1 VLASVHLTKR
11 TVWSLSEARASL
23 ERLVGMAEDWSC
35 LDEYLM
41 SYVVD
46 PSQRATVFA
55 SSFAAAL
62 ELVREGEME
71 LNQKEAFAPLY
82 FRKRPP
88 QPTTPDLTAE

>member
-1 VLASVHLTKR
+1 
-11 TVWSLSEARASL
+11 
-23 ERLVGMAEDWSC
+23 
-35 LDEYLM
+35 M

-62 ELVREGEME
+62 ELVREGGME

-88 QPTTPDLTAE
+88 QPAMSAPDLPVE

>member
-1 VLASVHLTKR
+1 
-11 TVWSLSEARASL
+11 
-23 ERLVGMAEDWSC
+23 M
-35 LDEYLM
+35 
-41 SYVVD
+41 
-46 PSQRATVFA
+46 FA

-88 QPTTPDLTAE
+88 QAAMSASDMTVE

>member
-1 VLASVHLTKR
+1 
-11 TVWSLSEARASL
+11 
-23 ERLVGMAEDWSC
+23 M
-35 LDEYLM
+35 
-41 SYVVD
+41 
-46 PSQRATVFA
+46 FA

-88 QPTTPDLTAE
+88 QRSAMPAPDLSAE